1 MPIPREARPL
11 LPIRGESQAFQCEA
25 AKNNAGVRRGR
36 LRLPL
41 VTLAPWGRKPPESGS
56 LPISGATYDIV
67 IENGTLTP
75 GNRCDCLV
83 EAVGIE
89 PASDPLVSH
98 DSVAITQAHTDHETC
113 LNPSE
118 SGLED
123 QLGTRVPNV
132 DSIDFLSERLRQAW
146 GVLRVI

>member
-67 IENGTLTP
+67 IENGTLTR
-75 GNRCDCLV
+75 GNHCARLV

-89 PASDPLVSH
+89 NSAFRTDPG
-98 DSVAITQAHTDHETC
+98 
-113 LNPSE
+113 NY
-118 SGLED
+118 
-123 QLGTRVPNV
+123 R
-132 DSIDFLSERLRQAW
+132 
-146 GVLRVI
+146 

>member
-41 VTLAPWGRKPPESGS
+41 VTLAPWGRKLPESGS
-56 LPISGATYDIV
+56 LPISGTTYDIV
-67 IENGTLTP
+67 IENGTLTR
-75 GNRCDCLV
+75 GNHCARLV

-89 PASDPLVSH
+89 NIGFRA
-98 DSVAITQAHTDHETC
+98 DSR
-113 LNPSE
+113 NY
-118 SGLED
+118 G
-123 QLGTRVPNV
+123 
-132 DSIDFLSERLRQAW
+132 
-146 GVLRVI
+146 

>member
-1 MPIPREARPL
+1 MFRGSAYTLRAPAPARAALTPGVLERIRFASIKVSRMLSSSATNVSLIGMPIPREARPL

-41 VTLAPWGRKPPESGS
+41 VTLAPWGRKPPESGP

-67 IENGTLTP
+67 IENGTLTR
-75 GNRCDCLV
+75 GNHCAWLV

-89 PASDPLVSH
+89 NNRFRT
-98 DSVAITQAHTDHETC
+98 DSR
-113 LNPSE
+113 NYS
-118 SGLED
+118 
-123 QLGTRVPNV
+123 
-132 DSIDFLSERLRQAW
+132 
-146 GVLRVI
+146 